1 MKIDK
6 KTIDMLLKMN
16 DDQLWQ
22 VMKHVAK
29 RSGQDSFLN
38 MEKPTDM
45 SKIRNTLASLTDEQI
60 SSIVEGF
67 NKERGKK

>member
-29 RSGQDSFLN
+29 KSGQESFAT
-38 MEKPTDM
+38 MEKPKDM

-60 SSIVEGF
+60 SSMVEKF
-67 NKERGKK
+67 NKGGKIK